1 MGAGHWDPDCALV
14 LLGRVHMDNIIVQ
27 HLAIA
32 IRLPDHYS
40 TGCTLIGRKSSTTT
54 RHASTLAFWA
64 FHEAIASERGL

>member
-1 MGAGHWDPDCALV
+1 VGAGHWDPDCALV

-40 TGCTLIGRKSSTTT
+40 TGCTLIGR
-54 RHASTLAFWA
+54 
-64 FHEAIASERGL
+64 